1 MEMELKIKE
10 LAYEYKNEQNAFMQV
25 KPKTKKKIRNF
36 QKWILGHH
44 LKKENI
50 ITSEQK
56 FFDFCSYC
64 GEALFFRC
72 YEYGLD
78 WEFEIECYCER
89 LKKTA
94 QKQMKQK
101 IAEHKK
107 AAKNVKQ
114 LTFW

>member
-10 LAYEYKNEQNAFMQV
+10 LAYEYKNERNAFMQV
-25 KPKTKKKIRNF
+25 KPKTKKKIRSF
-36 QKWILGHH
+36 EKWIWEHH

-78 WEFEIECYCER
+78 WEFEIECRCER
-89 LKKTA
+89 IKN
-94 QKQMKQK
+94 
-101 IAEHKK
+101 AEQDKMRERIKHHRDKV
-107 AAKNVKQ
+107 ANATQ
-114 LTFW
+114 LLLF